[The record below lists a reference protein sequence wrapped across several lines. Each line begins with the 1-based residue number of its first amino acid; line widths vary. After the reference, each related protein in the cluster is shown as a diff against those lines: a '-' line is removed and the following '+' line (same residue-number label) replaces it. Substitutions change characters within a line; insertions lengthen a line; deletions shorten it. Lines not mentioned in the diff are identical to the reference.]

1 MSKKVT
7 IKQMYERMIAHY
19 TAMGKEEFAEE
30 ITFLNGRIEQLEKK
44 ASADKK
50 ETDSDRANDYLR
62 EQIVATLQGGAK
74 MTVSALITA
83 INPSFMGAFP
93 TIFLS
98 SSRVTHL
105 VTDMTKEGVLVRT
118 MEKSKAYFAL
128 A

>member
-30 ITFLNGRIEQLEKK
+30 IEFLNGRIEQLGKK
-44 ASADKK
+44 ATTSNK
-50 ETDSDRANDYLR
+50 ETDSDRANEFLR
-62 EQIVATLQGGAK
+62 EHIVAALANGKK
-74 MTVSALITA
+74 MTVSALIVEL
-83 INPSFMGAFP
+83 NPEFTDVFP
-93 TIFLS
+93 TIYLS

-105 VTDMTKEGVLVRT
+105 VTDMVKDGVLVRT

>member
-19 TAMGKEEFAEE
+19 EAMGKDEFAEE
-30 ITFLNGRIEQLEKK
+30 IAFLNGRIEQLEKK
-44 ASADKK
+44 ASTDKK
-50 ETDSDRANDYLR
+50 ETDSDRANEFLR
-62 EQIVATLQGGAK
+62 EHIVTALSGGDK
-74 MTVSALITA
+74 LTVSGLITA
-83 INPSFMGAFP
+83 INPDFMGAFP

-105 VTDMTKEGVLVRT
+105 VTDMVKDGVLVRT
-118 MEKSKAYFAL
+118 TEKSKAYFTL